1 MSAKELR
8 EKSVDEL
15 NEELVKL
22 HKEQFNL
29 RTQNATGQLGQIH
42 LLKAARRDI
51 ARVNTVLNEKAGS

>member
-15 NEELVKL
+15 NEELIKL

-51 ARVNTVLNEKAGS
+51 ARVNTVLTEKAGS

>member
-1 MSAKELR
+1 MRAKELR

-22 HKEQFNL
+22 HKEQFIL

-51 ARVNTVLNEKAGS
+51 ARVNTVLTEKAGS

>member
-51 ARVNTVLNEKAGS
+51 ARVNTVLTEKAGS

>member
-29 RTQNATGQLGQIH
+29 LTQNATGQLGQIH

-51 ARVNTVLNEKAGS
+51 ARVNTVLTEKAGS

>member
-1 MSAKELR
+1 
-8 EKSVDEL
+8 L
-15 NEELVKL
+15 NEELIKL

-51 ARVNTVLNEKAGS
+51 ARVNTVLTEKAGS